1 MKADKTDRFKKV
13 IKLAADENPAVD
25 FTASVMKTIEADLQ
39 RETALKALLKQEAAV
54 GPAFNFTANI
64 MAEIT
69 SGKKAVIYKPII
81 PRKAWYGIAAM
92 IAVFFLLIGLSNQ
105 SNPTTTRK
113 NWLVDAI
120 NYTHAIP
127 PIYLMAL
134 VVVVILLFADYLVTR
149 LKDRSQ
155 PMA

>member
-1 MKADKTDRFKKV
+1 MKADKKDRFKKI

-39 RETALKALLKQEAAV
+39 HETALKALLQQEEAV
-54 GPAFNFTANI
+54 GPVFSFTANV
-64 MAEIT
+64 MAQIAAN
-69 SGKKAVIYKPII
+69 KQAAVYKPII

-92 IAVFFLLIGLSNQ
+92 MAVFFLLILAANTSTQ
-105 SNPTTTRK
+105 YPTQK
-113 NWLVDAI
+113 NWLVDTI

-134 VVVVILLFADYLVTR
+134 VIAVVLLLADYLITR
-149 LKDRSQ
+149 LKGKAQ
-155 PMA
+155 AV